1 MTAVMIMGDYE
12 GLSDNRLLELSR
24 EGDDGA
30 VEFLMYKYKD
40 LAKRRAKAMYL
51 LGADNEDVLQEAM
64 IGLYKAV
71 RDYRADRD
79 AAFITFADLCIQR
92 QIYTAIRQ
100 ANTKKNRPLNESVSI
115 DSCSEYGV
123 PGPEEY
129 IIGQVNAADIEECLE
144 KRLSELE
151 CIIWKAYIN
160 GDSIKKIAE
169 ATGKNNK
176 AVDNA
181 LTRIK
186 KKLIEVLKSFS

>member
-1 MTAVMIMGDYE
+1 MGDYE